1 MTVDS
6 LITLCQQVKNASL
19 VISHA
24 RLVELGEAET
34 INCIVLPVPLIIN
47 LAGYK
52 VINAI
57 RMGVLMELT

>member
-6 LITLCQQVKNASL
+6 LITLFQLVKNASL

>member
-6 LITLCQQVKNASL
+6 LITLFQLVKNASH

-24 RLVELGEAET
+24 RLVELVEAET

-57 RMGVLMELT
+57 RMGVLMVLT